1 MRRFLKRRFIS
12 LLGKLFQRNTLSQLN
27 CSFFS
32 KITKLKMTTTL
43 TKMEQLWRGKR
54 EIQVGD
60 WGISYIGRLPVRLG
74 KAQHIMANNKKNYW
88 QLRVSTHTFVY
99 FYICFTRIFLMKV
112 MLFSSHTAKEN
123 LYFPAFWDS
132 SHMMSVRRGKGS
144 FIL

>member
-1 MRRFLKRRFIS
+1 MKRRFIS

-88 QLRVSTHTFVY
+88 QLKGVNSY
-99 FYICFTRIFLMKV
+99 FCLLLYMFYQDIFNESYAFFQSYSKRKPII
-112 MLFSSHTAKEN
+112 SS
-123 LYFPAFWDS
+123 LL
-132 SHMMSVRRGKGS
+132 G
-144 FIL
+144 